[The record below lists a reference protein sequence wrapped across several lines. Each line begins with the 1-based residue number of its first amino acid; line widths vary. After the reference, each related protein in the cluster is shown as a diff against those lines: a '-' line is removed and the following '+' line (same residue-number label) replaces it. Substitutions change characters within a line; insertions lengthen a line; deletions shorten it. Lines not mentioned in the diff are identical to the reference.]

1 MKEHPMSKTN
11 KVKQQINEAI
21 VRILDKMSD
30 RLTGVARQTRQNTDA
45 IAALTDRQR
54 VDTAGTLTRL
64 NTLNEDIEAVKDYAA
79 HVDQTNNDREARQTV
94 RDQSNVQSLYNLRD
108 SVQKSFDVVRK
119 DVESLVVRAQ
129 RFNERLGQI
138 ESQNLILTSRMDAL
152 ASSALSAHLQRF
164 DETLPQGHAWVNK
177 KLTGVYDS
185 ITELEERTKQVERL
199 LALYEDLRKA
209 QAAFAEANG
218 AFLSGPKA

>member
-1 MKEHPMSKTN
+1 MSKTN